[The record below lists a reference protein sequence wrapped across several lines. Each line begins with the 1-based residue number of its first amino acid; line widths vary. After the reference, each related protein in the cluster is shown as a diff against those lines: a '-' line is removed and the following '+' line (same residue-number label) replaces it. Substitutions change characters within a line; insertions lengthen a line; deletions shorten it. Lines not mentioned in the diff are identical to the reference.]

1 MSEPQKI
8 RPFIDITKKQKD
20 FADALIETGNGTQ
33 SALKAYDTDS
43 VNVAKNIAS
52 ENLTK
57 PNVIAYLESMAPRA
71 SQRIVELSNQ
81 EENLTV
87 SLGASKDI
95 LDRSGF
101 KPVERTESVNVNVDV
116 TMTQREKELI
126 EEYEEKLRASL

>member
-126 EEYEEKLRASL
+126 QEYEEKLRASL